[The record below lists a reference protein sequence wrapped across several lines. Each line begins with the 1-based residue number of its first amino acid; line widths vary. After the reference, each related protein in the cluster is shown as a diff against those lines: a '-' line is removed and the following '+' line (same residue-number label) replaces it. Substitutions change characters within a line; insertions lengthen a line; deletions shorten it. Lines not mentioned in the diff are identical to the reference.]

1 MDIIT
6 KNIPEGV
13 ALDYPMDHGE
23 CLPDVAIESGKT
35 IVFPAFVHQNTEDGG
50 YDWIP
55 VRIALKGQTIGNYAK
70 LEKECYAELRKFFY
84 GTTEQQ
90 LELQFKGKFDEHIR
104 AIRKA
109 FPNPYKGEKRT
120 VFSRFEVLKAFEKLP
135 ELYTRLV
142 AAYTSNTEINLFWN
156 SVNSIDIEN
165 KDCQRICSTLNI
177 DDTLINQLI
186 DIIDN
191 Q

>member
-1 MDIIT
+1 MNVIT
-6 KNIPEGV
+6 KDIPEGI
-13 ALDYPMDHGE
+13 ALSYEQDHGE
-23 CLPDVAIESGKT
+23 SLPDVAIEDGK
-35 IVFPAFVHQNTEDGG
+35 IVFPAFVHQNQEGG

-55 VRIALKGQTIGNYAK
+55 VRIQYKGQTIGNYAK

-84 GTTEQQ
+84 GTVEQQ
-90 LELQFKGKFDEHIR
+90 LELQFKGKFEEHIK

-109 FPNPYKGEKRT
+109 FPNPYNGERRT
-120 VFSRFEVLKAFEKLP
+120 VFSRFEVLKAFETLP
-135 ELYTRLV
+135 ELYTRVV

-165 KDCQRICSTLNI
+165 NYCQRICSTLNI

-186 DIIDN
+186 DIIDK

>member
-1 MDIIT
+1 MNIIT
-6 KNIPEGV
+6 KDIPDGFALAYEQEHGDTLPNIE
-13 ALDYPMDHGE
+13 
-23 CLPDVAIESGKT
+23 IENGK
-35 IVFPAFVHQNTEDGG
+35 IVFPAFVHQNTESGG

-55 VRIALKGQTIGNYAK
+55 VRITYTGQTIGNYVK

-84 GTTEQQ
+84 GTVEQQ
-90 LELQFKGKFDEHIR
+90 LELQFKGKFEEHIR
-104 AIRKA
+104 ATRKA

-165 KDCQRICSTLNI
+165 KDCQRICSVLNI
-177 DDTLINQLI
+177 DTELINQLI